1 MLAVPLLSLLVLT
14 SLTGLG
20 DRPKYCTCENLSG
33 LLQNTFAVGVSG
45 LLQLECFSPSFKP
58 RIGKIIRGS
67 KVTWSS
73 IDNNKMH
80 QMAFWRRKKQFSSG
94 YKQMKLSVLYPIKQK
109 TLHKKSCQYYVH

>member
-1 MLAVPLLSLLVLT
+1 MGGGKIEACHDKDEEMGDQNPLYVKRLLQV
-14 SLTGLG
+14 
-20 DRPKYCTCENLSG
+20 DIYICYWFAEYCTCENLSG

-80 QMAFWRRKKQFSSG
+80 QMAFWRCIR
-94 YKQMKLSVLYPIKQK
+94 
-109 TLHKKSCQYYVH
+109 